1 MRNTIKIFFTISFAL
16 FSFCAFAQNDL
27 IQSQYIHNRF
37 AVNPAFAGNREGV
50 TIFGGFRKQW
60 AGIEKTPTSMLL
72 TTHAPLRHD
81 NIVVGLTFYNQF
93 IHETSNMG
101 ALATIGYRTRATEKT
116 WLEFALQPGV
126 AMHSYNWNKI
136 KLMDA
141 DDKAFSKA
149 ESATTPLLG
158 FGMSWYGR
166 SHFVGVSTT
175 SLLVSNDFY
184 DHDSKFKPDSA
195 NYIFTGGY
203 MFDIT
208 NTFKL
213 QPSTLVSFRKGND
226 TVIDGTLT
234 AIYNDF
240 IWVDAG
246 YRTTDEITLGLA
258 VQVKPQLRISYNYD
272 MSIGDLNGQ
281 HYGSH
286 EISIQY
292 DFVYRVKTVSP
303 KFF

>member
-1 MRNTIKIFFTISFAL
+1 MKSMIYAALALISISAG
-16 FSFCAFAQNDL
+16 AQNDL

-50 TIFGGFRKQW
+50 TIFGSFRKQW
-60 AGIEKTPTSMLL
+60 AGIENTPMSMLL
-72 TTHAPLRHD
+72 TSHAPLRHD
-81 NIVVGLTFYNQF
+81 NIVIGLTAYNQS
-93 IHETSNMG
+93 IHETSNSG
-101 ALATIGYRTRATEKT
+101 ALATIGYRARATEKT

-126 AMHSYNWNKI
+126 AMHSYNWNKV
-136 KLMDA
+136 KVMDT
-141 DDKAFSKA
+141 DDKAFSKS

-166 SHFVGVSTT
+166 SHFLGVSTT

-184 DHDSKFKPDSA
+184 DHDSKFAPDSA

-203 MFDIT
+203 MFDVT
-208 NTFKL
+208 DRFQL
-213 QPSTLVSFRKGND
+213 QPSTLISFRKGND

-246 YRTTDEITLGLA
+246 YRTTDELTFGAA
-258 VQVKPQLRISYNYD
+258 VQVNPQLRIAYNFD
-272 MSIGDLNGQ
+272 LSIGDLNGV